1 MVMIGL
7 ELLKGRRLARV
18 FLDLSRP
25 DPLAEIQVPHK
36 LHLHAFTHPIM
47 QGETDV
53 VVVHCAGIFSNQTSI
68 LPFSALLFSKF
79 RYRS

>member
-1 MVMIGL
+1 MLMIASV
-7 ELLKGRRLARV
+7 LLKGRLARV
-18 FLDLSRP
+18 FLDLRRP

-53 VVVHCAGIFSNQTSI
+53 V
-68 LPFSALLFSKF
+68 LLH
-79 RYRS
+79 